1 MIVSLAF
8 APTGDLEEALTEVS
22 RVLLRELLP
31 ALAWFEITYLSRPK
45 SSGGRG
51 RHRTNNFVE
60 AAHRRMRIA
69 FGCES
74 SNVTGNHLPAGSS
87 RQAVDWIRWIRKY
100 GPRRHLMKC
109 DGLRIHGIDLSGQRN
124 RSGDRLAG
132 RLLCAGQQ
140 RAQTTAARETAPM
153 TVRTTI
159 RLKHPGWLV
168 DRIML
173 ARTTAYP
180 EEQRTSSWQS
190 SPSPAQKYM

>member
-51 RHRTNNFVE
+51 IPAFPPNIWSVYQRMLIGRHRTNNFVE

-74 SNVTGNHLPAGSS
+74 SNVTGNQYAWMRRLMEGEQCNRKSVCPPAVVG
-87 RQAVDWIRWIRKY
+87 RQSI
-100 GPRRHLMKC
+100 G
-109 DGLRIHGIDLSGQRN
+109 
-124 RSGDRLAG
+124 
-132 RLLCAGQQ
+132 
-140 RAQTTAARETAPM
+140 
-153 TVRTTI
+153 
-159 RLKHPGWLV
+159 
-168 DRIML
+168 
-173 ARTTAYP
+173 
-180 EEQRTSSWQS
+180 
-190 SPSPAQKYM
+190 

>member
-51 RHRTNNFVE
+51 
-60 AAHRRMRIA
+60 
-69 FGCES
+69 
-74 SNVTGNHLPAGSS
+74 
-87 RQAVDWIRWIRKY
+87 
-100 GPRRHLMKC
+100 HLMKC

-190 SPSPAQKYM
+190 SPSPAQKVTEWQSVQSSAVTVPFNG